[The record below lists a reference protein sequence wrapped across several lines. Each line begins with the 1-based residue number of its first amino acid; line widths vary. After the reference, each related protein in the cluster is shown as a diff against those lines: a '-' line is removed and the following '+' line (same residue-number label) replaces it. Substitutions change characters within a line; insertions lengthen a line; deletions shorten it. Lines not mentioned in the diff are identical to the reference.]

1 MPHGVVLFGF
11 IFTFSALFSK
21 IDRIKKLIDS
31 SESFRRV
38 TITAWDV
45 MLPFG
50 ILLALTLIFLL
61 VWTVVD
67 PMFWVRK
74 DVFGTTDGLST
85 FGSCGIGHTNVSKAM
100 LACLIV
106 LAFACVI
113 RACVSAWYG
122 RTVSVEYSESRYVS
136 VIVIGMLQAFPIG
149 IPLIVLSYS
158 NPTAKCKWD
167 KVLSVIS
174 CFNCNC
180 TSSLLNSL
188 SIA

>member
-1 MPHGVVLFGF
+1 
-11 IFTFSALFSK
+11 
-21 IDRIKKLIDS
+21 
-31 SESFRRV
+31 
-38 TITAWDV
+38 

-174 CFNCNC
+174 YFNCNC
-180 TSSLLNSL
+180 TSSLRNSL
-188 SIA
+188 SIACCCF